1 MATEEV
7 VCDICH
13 NQFLTRQAYDQH
25 LFVIYGLNDD
35 LKTFTEH
42 PCSSFLTCSLCG
54 VAAKNAKG
62 LSQHIGKVHPSR
74 FKGVYCP
81 TCHKKFKHKYAL
93 RFHVNQVHK
102 QLTRVQC
109 EQCGSHFYNKY
120 MLRTHLL
127 KKHGL
132 ESRAEL
138 KPRLASA

>member
-7 VCDICH
+7 LCDICH
-13 NQFLTRQAYDQH
+13 NRFPTREAYDRH

-35 LKTFTEH
+35 LKSFTTQ
-42 PCSSFLTCSLCG
+42 PNASLTCPSLTCPICG
-54 VAAKNAKG
+54 ITLKNAKG
-62 LSQHIGKVHPSR
+62 LNQHLGKVHPSR

-109 EQCGSHFYNKY
+109 EQCGSEFYNKY
-120 MLRTHLL
+120 MLRTHIL
-127 KKHGL
+127 KKHG
-132 ESRAEL
+132 
-138 KPRLASA
+138 